1 MMLHDAGSASLLDR
15 PSLSQEDNMA
25 DDSGQDDGA
34 LPVSTA
40 LASIAPEGARG
51 PNADDTGP
59 DSPGGESPA
68 RRLRSRPNFRGHIV
82 IDDGEPLPVFDAP
95 ADPPPVPPAPADS
108 QMSPD

>member
-1 MMLHDAGSASLLDR
+1 
-15 PSLSQEDNMA
+15 MA
-25 DDSGQDDGA
+25 DDSGQDDGT

-40 LASIAPEGARG
+40 PDDAQGL
-51 PNADDTGP
+51 NADDT
-59 DSPGGESPA
+59 SPGSPAGESPG

-108 QMSPD
+108 QVPPD